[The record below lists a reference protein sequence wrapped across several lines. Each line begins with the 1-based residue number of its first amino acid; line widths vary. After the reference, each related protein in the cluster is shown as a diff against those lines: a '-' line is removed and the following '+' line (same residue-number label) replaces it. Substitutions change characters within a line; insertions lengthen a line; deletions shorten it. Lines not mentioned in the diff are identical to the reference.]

1 MKTYYNFTSWGYVVI
16 GTNHID
22 PVLPPTA
29 QMQQYQTGDPI
40 YHVSALVLN
49 EPMSFQMREDD
60 YINAEELMHR
70 DFTWEEHES
79 HRIQLPFVNT
89 KHSDTIPIFDHVL
102 ELPKDCS
109 HN

>member
-1 MKTYYNFTSWGYVVI
+1 
-16 GTNHID
+16 
-22 PVLPPTA
+22 
-29 QMQQYQTGDPI
+29 
-40 YHVSALVLN
+40 
-49 EPMSFQMREDD
+49 MSFQMREDD

-70 DFTWEEHES
+70 DFTSEEHES

-109 HN
+109 HK